1 MYHANSTPSLYTH
14 NAHVQCTV
22 QRRKPTLGL
31 FAALLFLCA
40 VVITQASAQE
50 PARAVK
56 VMAQTQLDYLFI
68 QITWFNNGTID
79 WFVDD
84 ITYVYEMCQ
93 SRRAEYMYDWET
105 RGDHSFVRTVK
116 FICIPKGKLP

>member
-40 VVITQASAQE
+40 AVITQASAQE
-50 PARAVK
+50 PARAIK
-56 VMAQTQLDYLFI
+56 VMAQTQLEYLYI
-68 QITWFNNGTID
+68 QITFFHNKTTD

-84 ITYVYEMCQ
+84 TTYSYEMCQ
-93 SRRAEYMYDWET
+93 SRRAEDMYDWET
-105 RGDHSFVRTVK
+105 RGDHSFVEMVR
-116 FICIPKGKLP
+116 FICIPKGKIP